1 MLPVKKLEMSTLQIS
16 PSIKFN
22 YWFKKETTSY
32 FEYIVFPS
40 NLESLSISNEEKII
54 RIPCN
59 IFEKRRSMVEHRNE
73 IIALYGKGW
82 YDNVIFPIILN
93 IESNMV
99 SNLFRESGHEKML
112 QRHRKCDDNIRY
124 MTQHFEYRD
133 GKKVLVTQ
141 HLT

>member
-59 IFEKRRSMVEHRNE
+59 IFEK
-73 IIALYGKGW
+73 I
-82 YDNVIFPIILN
+82 
-93 IESNMV
+93 